1 MNPSSVLDVMPS
13 DASNVIASVSDSM
26 TNLGLSNNSSNNVI
40 HATDVSPIAI
50 EDTEMV
56 DHISVKESFNND
68 HTMNSDTNVEENKT
82 ALERL
87 NDQYE
92 KTMVIITN
100 LNQQKIKL
108 FAEGVLDRNDVRL
121 VTIGSQIKLVNEH
134 CEFIKGQIDAMVANT
149 NNKLPNNDLTYV
161 VSNKPQVS
169 LKDVPIFNVDP
180 SASVWDVG
188 TNNKD
193 ANTLWRTCCTQDLF
207 MVTNTPMFL
216 RVANGIE
223 E

>member
-26 TNLGLSNNSSNNVI
+26 TNLGLSNNSSNNVV

-92 KTMVIITN
+92 KIMVIIAN

-108 FAEGVLDRNDVRL
+108 FTEGVLDRNDVRL
-121 VTIGSQIKLVNEH
+121 VTVDSQIKLVNEH
-134 CEFIKGQIDAMVANT
+134 CEFIKGQIDAMVANMNYSGAT
-149 NNKLPNNDLTYV
+149 NSLTKIENDIL
-161 VSNKPQVS
+161 
-169 LKDVPIFNVDP
+169 L
-180 SASVWDVG
+180 A
-188 TNNKD
+188 
-193 ANTLWRTCCTQDLF
+193 
-207 MVTNTPMFL
+207 
-216 RVANGIE
+216 
-223 E
+223 